1 MKIMGIVATC
11 LIAAAILS
19 ATFLVPKAHA
29 NPLTLSGSW
38 RTAAA
43 TSTVTYLTPGL
54 ATTTLSFDTYTYANG
69 NPTPYKVDSGI
80 LEGQFTASTTGSGFR
95 ARVEFSEDNIDW
107 YPENVNML
115 GQGNVENATSTSL
128 FGSAAI
134 YQFQMSTS
142 TATTDGFPGT
152 GNASRIH
159 FSMPMRF
166 PARYVRV
173 VFWAR
178 AGDGNGALW
187 AGVIPVK
194 QKAQ

>member
-1 MKIMGIVATC
+1 MGIIATGFIAVAV
-11 LIAAAILS
+11 LF
-19 ATFLVPKAHA
+19 ATFFIPQVHA
-29 NPLTLSGSW
+29 NPLILSGSW

-43 TSTVTYLTPGL
+43 TTTVAYLAPGL
-54 ATTTLSFDTYTYANG
+54 ATTTLSIDTYAYANG
-69 NPTPYKVDSGI
+69 NPTPYRVDSGV

-107 YPENVNML
+107 YPESVNML

-128 FGSAAI
+128 FGSPAI
-134 YQFQMSTS
+134 YSIVTS
-142 TATTDGFPGT
+142 TTTANTDGFGGSGT
-152 GNASRIH
+152 AARIH

-166 PARYVRV
+166 ISRYVRV
-173 VFWAR
+173 VFWSR

-187 AGVIPVK
+187 AGVIPAK